1 MTEHVTDDLELY
13 AVGALRPREAERVAA
28 HLAECPVCRAELAEI
43 ATAVNALPDMV
54 LLREPPAGLKERI
67 LSAAA
72 AEAAPSRAPLATAAS
87 RRETSWTFRPTWSWL
102 GLGALA
108 AAALLFLVL
117 DLNSLRELRAAEAER
132 AEYASIAAKV
142 SHGGTNW
149 YMVGLD
155 QWQGSGGTLFSP
167 GKPDLSPFVVFHD
180 LRPLT
185 GGAMYAVWLVDADGH
200 WVRGANFTPNG
211 DAIQNVDLTVPVA
224 SFSQCA
230 VTIEMSAEGKRAGPL
245 VMQSRIAP
253 PGQ

>member
-13 AVGALRPREAERVAA
+13 AVGALRPREADRVAA
-28 HLAECPVCRAELAEI
+28 HLAECPVCREQLAEI

-67 LSAAA
+67 LTAAA
-72 AEAAPSRAPLATAAS
+72 ADLPAGSAVPL
-87 RRETSWTFRPTWSWL
+87 RRETAWTFRPTRGWL
-102 GLGALA
+102 GIGALG
-108 AAALLFLVL
+108 AAALLFLAL
-117 DLNSLRELRAAEAER
+117 DLNSLRELRAAESER
-132 AEYASIAAKV
+132 AEYALIASKV

-155 QWQGSGGTLFSP
+155 QWQGSGGTLFAP

-180 LRPLT
+180 LRPLS
-185 GGAMYAVWLVDADGH
+185 GGAMYTVWLVDADGH
-200 WVRGANFTPNG
+200 WVRGANFAPDG
-211 DAIQNVDLTVPVA
+211 HAIQSVDLTVPVD
-224 SFSQCA
+224 SFAQCA
-230 VTIEMSAEGKRAGPL
+230 VTIEMQTEGKRSGPL

>member
-28 HLAECPVCRAELAEI
+28 HLAECPVCREELAEI

-72 AEAAPSRAPLATAAS
+72 ADLPAGSVVPL
-87 RRETSWTFRPTWSWL
+87 RRETIWSFRPTRSWL
-102 GLGALA
+102 GIGALA
-108 AAALLFLVL
+108 LAAVLFLVL
-117 DLNSLRELRAAEAER
+117 DLNSLRDLRAAETER
-132 AEYASIAAKV
+132 AGYASIAAKV

-167 GKPDLSPFVVFHD
+167 GNPAISPFVVFHD

-200 WVRGANFTPNG
+200 WVRGATFAPNG
-211 DAIQNVDLTVPVA
+211 DAIQSVDLTVPVA
-224 SFSQCA
+224 SFTQCA

-253 PGQ
+253 PTQ

>member
-28 HLAECPVCRAELAEI
+28 HLAECPVCREELAEI

-72 AEAAPSRAPLATAAS
+72 AEAAAGPTAMPAPPA

-102 GLGALA
+102 GVGALA
-108 AAALLFLVL
+108 AAAFLFLVL
-117 DLNSLRELRAAEAER
+117 DLNSLRDLRAAETER

-167 GKPDLSPFVVFHD
+167 SKPDLSPFVVFHD

-185 GGAMYAVWLVDADGH
+185 GGAMYTVWLVDADGH
-200 WVRGANFTPNG
+200 WMRGANFTPNG
-211 DAIQNVDLTVPVA
+211 EAIQSVDLTIPVD
-224 SFSQCA
+224 SFAQCA
-230 VTIEMSAEGKRAGPL
+230 VTIEMQSEGKRSGPL

-253 PGQ
+253 AP

>member
-13 AVGALRPREAERVAA
+13 AVGALRTREAERVAA
-28 HLAECPVCRAELAEI
+28 HLAECPVCREELAEI

-54 LLREPPAGLKERI
+54 LLREPPANLKERI

-72 AEAAPSRAPLATAAS
+72 ADAAAGRSAVPAVPA
-87 RRETSWTFRPTWSWL
+87 RRETTWTFRPTRGWL
-102 GLGALA
+102 GIGVLA

-117 DLNSLRELRAAEAER
+117 DLNSLRDLRAAETER

-155 QWQGSGGTLFSP
+155 QWQGSGGTLFAP
-167 GKPDLSPFVVFHD
+167 GKPDISPFVVFHD

-200 WVRGANFTPNG
+200 WVRGANFAPNG
-211 DAIQNVDLTVPVA
+211 EGIQSVDLTVPVD
-224 SFSQCA
+224 SFAQCA
-230 VTIEMSAEGKRAGPL
+230 VTIEMQSEGKRSGPL

>member
-28 HLAECPVCRAELAEI
+28 HLAECPVCREELAEI

-54 LLREPPAGLKERI
+54 LLRE
-67 LSAAA
+67 
-72 AEAAPSRAPLATAAS
+72 
-87 RRETSWTFRPTWSWL
+87 
-102 GLGALA
+102 
-108 AAALLFLVL
+108 
-117 DLNSLRELRAAEAER
+117 LRAAETER

-155 QWQGSGGTLFSP
+155 QWQGSGGTLFAP
-167 GKPDLSPFVVFHD
+167 QKADISPFVVFHD

-185 GGAMYAVWLVDADGH
+185 GGAMYTVWLVDADGH

-211 DAIQNVDLTVPVA
+211 EGIQSVDLTVPVD
-224 SFSQCA
+224 SFAQCA
-230 VTIEMSAEGKRAGPL
+230 VTIEMQSEGKRSGPL

>member
-28 HLAECPVCRAELAEI
+28 HLTQCPVCREELAEI

-54 LLREPPAGLKERI
+54 LLREPPAALKERI

-72 AEAAPSRAPLATAAS
+72 AEAAAGHAAPPA
-87 RRETSWTFRPTWSWL
+87 RRETSWTFRPTWGWL
-102 GLGALA
+102 GIGSLA
-108 AAALLFLVL
+108 AAAVLFLVL
-117 DLNSLRELRAAEAER
+117 DLNSLRDLRAAETER

-185 GGAMYAVWLVDADGH
+185 GGAMYTVWLVDADGH
-200 WVRGANFTPNG
+200 WVRGANFAPNG

-224 SFSQCA
+224 SFTQCA